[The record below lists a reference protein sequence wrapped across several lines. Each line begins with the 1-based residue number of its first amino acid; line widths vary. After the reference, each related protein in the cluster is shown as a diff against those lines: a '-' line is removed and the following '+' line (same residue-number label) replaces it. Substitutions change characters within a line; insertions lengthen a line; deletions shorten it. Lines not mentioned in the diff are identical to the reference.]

1 MDAKHP
7 LVMWPA
13 DAISDADA
21 IHTFGLGEEMRVQ
34 DCSIAA
40 LSPSFSSSTST
51 PSSSSSEP
59 PLLRIAALCTHRTIH
74 IWDYTTRSKLNI
86 INMGDQ
92 DMTSLN
98 WDRDGREML
107 VNISKIGEVWLID
120 DEGRPKMKFPGQ
132 RQEGYVIRSCFGGA
146 REGVVV
152 SGGEGEFAREVVC
165 GSIVQ
170 IVLLYLGTRR
180 LMLSSYRL
188 QNQHLAP
195 LHRPTPRAPRRPR
208 RRLRQRCRLE
218 YGTTLHVRIGGR
230 RL

>member
-13 DAISDADA
+13 DATSDADA
-21 IHTFGLGEEMRVQ
+21 LHTFGLGEEMRVQ

-40 LSPSFSSSTST
+40 LRPSSSPSSSTST
-51 PSSSSSEP
+51 TPTTTTSSEQP
-59 PLLRIAALCTHRTIH
+59 QLIRLAALCTHRTIH

-120 DEGRPKMKFPGQ
+120 EEGRPKMKFPGQ

-152 SGGEGEFAREVVC
+152 SGGEGEF
-165 GSIVQ
+165 GF
-170 IVLLYLGTRR
+170 LL
-180 LMLSSYRL
+180 
-188 QNQHLAP
+188 
-195 LHRPTPRAPRRPR
+195 
-208 RRLRQRCRLE
+208 
-218 YGTTLHVRIGGR
+218 
-230 RL
+230 